1 MKLAAYGLCLI
12 LLALPSAVR
21 SSENLADKR
30 EACRIE
36 ARSRI
41 APKGK
46 IKVDDYRRIVQRRAT
61 YVTQCIGRSVVA
73 SSNAPSPPRRVLDD
87 ATAGGG
93 RPAAAS
99 SPVKPQR
106 EAGRAKPSRTKVAST
121 RTAKA
126 AKARERKGKPP
137 SRRGR

>member
-21 SSENLADKR
+21 SSENLADRR

-41 APKGK
+41 VPKGK

-87 ATAGGG
+87 ATADGGQL
-93 RPAAAS
+93 AAVS
-99 SPVKPQR
+99 SPGKTR
-106 EAGRAKPSRTKVAST
+106 FKMGRAKPHR
-121 RTAKA
+121 AKATSIRA
-126 AKARERKGKPP
+126 AKAGKAKR
-137 SRRGR
+137 SARRRR

>member
-1 MKLAAYGLCLI
+1 MKLAAIGLCLI

-41 APKGK
+41 VPKGK
-46 IKVDDYRRIVQRRAT
+46 IQVDDYRRIVERRAA
-61 YVTQCIGRSVVA
+61 YVARCLDRTVVA
-73 SSNAPSPPRRVLDD
+73 SSNAPLPPQRVLDD
-87 ATAGGG
+87 ATVDGLGAG
-93 RPAAAS
+93 PS
-99 SPVKPQR
+99 LDKPR
-106 EAGRAKPSRTKVAST
+106 HRTPHRTKAPSL

-126 AKARERKGKPP
+126 AKARVGTLRPK
-137 SRRGR
+137 SRRRR